1 MVQMQYFYGDKMIL
15 RALDETEFWKLQ
27 EAEHTIVIRE
37 IVPDL
42 EDEYVKQLEN
52 YEQIFSQARAAAV
65 KYMEAALRSGLT
77 AGSQLE
83 QQIMQFLNICIRQ
96 SRDFIAFLN
105 TISTQ
110 SEAVGD
116 NPAATTVVDHIR
128 RESEYY
134 VEIITAVM
142 QFEQRV

>member
-1 MVQMQYFYGDKMIL
+1 MQYFYGDRMIL

-27 EAEHTIVIRE
+27 EAEHTIVIRK
-37 IVPDL
+37 IAPDL

-52 YEQIFSQARAAAV
+52 YEQVFSQTRAAAAR
-65 KYMEAALRSGLT
+65 YMEAALRSGLT

-83 QQIMQFLNICIRQ
+83 QQIIQFLSICIRQ

-105 TISTQ
+105 MISTQ
-110 SEAVGD
+110 SKAIRD
-116 NPAATTVVDHIR
+116 NAAATTVVNHIR

-134 VEIITAVM
+134 IEIIAAVM
-142 QFEQRV
+142 QMEQRV

>member
-1 MVQMQYFYGDKMIL
+1 MQYFYGDRMIL

-37 IVPDL
+37 IIPDL
-42 EDEYVKQLEN
+42 EDEYVNQLQN
-52 YEQIFSQARAAAV
+52 YEQIFSQTRVAAV
-65 KYMEAALRSGLT
+65 KYMEAALMSGLQP
-77 AGSQLE
+77 GSQLE
-83 QQIMQFLNICIRQ
+83 RQIMQFLNLCVRQ

-105 TISTQ
+105 MISAQ
-110 SEAVGD
+110 SAAVRD
-116 NPAATTVVDHIR
+116 NPVAATVIEHIR

-142 QFEQRV
+142 QFEQRA